1 MRAKIFLDDEMP
13 KVPRGS
19 VEKVVRGAGMKVV
32 SRNQDFGLVVGGD
45 GVFSRFGRTESV
57 PLLFVGVR
65 SRSAIGSK
73 AYLASTFFDELPKAL
88 AAISHGRY
96 RIKKH
101 KRLEVLKEGRSLG
114 TAFTD
119 VYLQRGAESNCIRYK
134 VKVSG
139 VKNFEEAAI
148 GDGVVVTTAAGST
161 GYYSY
166 IEKMRGDTLDP
177 TGHRMLQED
186 QIGVCHIVP
195 TYSVRFETGGHPLRY
210 ALPWGCE
217 VEISITR
224 PADARLYGVGEGR
237 GGVRVSMGEKVSV
250 IPSQLSTQVIT
261 L

>member
-1 MRAKIFLDDEMP
+1 MKAKIFLDDEMP

-19 VEKVVRGAGMKVV
+19 VEKVVRDADIEVV

-73 AYLASTFFDELPKAL
+73 AYLASAFFDELPKAL
-88 AAISHGRY
+88 TEISQGKY
-96 RIKKH
+96 RIRKH

-114 TAFTD
+114 TVFTD
-119 VYLQRGAESNCIRYK
+119 VYLQRGAESNCIRYR
-134 VKVSG
+134 VRVTG
-139 VKNFEEAAI
+139 VRNFEEAAI

-166 IEKMRGDTLDP
+166 VEKMRGDALDP
-177 TGHRMLQED
+177 SGHRMLQED

-195 TYSVRFETGGHPLRY
+195 TYSVRFETGRHPLRY

-217 VEISITR
+217 VEISVTR

-237 GGVRVSMGEKVSV
+237 GGIKVPVGEKVSV
-250 IPSQLSTQVIT
+250 VPSQLSTRVIV